1 MAPSS
6 AAARW
11 TSSGTRASR
20 AGAAFSKR
28 IPDAGLIVG
37 VHDLPDVVL
46 EVDHTTDVR
55 RGKLALYAAWG
66 FPEVW
71 VDVPDVPS
79 PGRAPGLTVHRLA
92 GVGYRTASA
101 SAGFPGLTAAEI
113 HAALNEPAP
122 SPATDRVLDRVARAL
137 GARDGTKP
145 DDTPWLRRA
154 REAGRAAERAAVLR
168 AMLAGRGM
176 ADVEHVLAT
185 LDLGALPLDVLLDAA
200 RRCRDA
206 ADLRARLGAG

>member
-122 SPATDRVLDRVARAL
+122 
-137 GARDGTKP
+137 DGTKP